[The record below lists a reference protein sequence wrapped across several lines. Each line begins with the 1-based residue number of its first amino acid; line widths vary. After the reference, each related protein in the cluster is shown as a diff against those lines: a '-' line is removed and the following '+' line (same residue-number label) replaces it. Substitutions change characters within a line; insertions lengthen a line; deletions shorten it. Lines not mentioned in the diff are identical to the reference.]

1 MFDFTAYPRL
11 FFGFQSYASYI
22 YMKIIYSFLNGIVL
36 IYVVII
42 KEAHVN
48 HGGVKDQEDH
58 SDLLFVLSLIIMLLC
73 SFS

>member
-1 MFDFTAYPRL
+1 MPL
-11 FFGFQSYASYI
+11 YI
-22 YMKIIYSFLNGIVL
+22 YMKRIDSFLNGIVL

-48 HGGVKDQEDH
+48 HGGVKVQEDH
-58 SDLLFVLSLIIMLLC
+58 SDLLFILSFIFMVLL

>member
-1 MFDFTAYPRL
+1 M
-11 FFGFQSYASYI
+11 
-22 YMKIIYSFLNGIVL
+22 
-36 IYVVII
+36 VII

-58 SDLLFVLSLIIMLLC
+58 SDLLFILSLIFMLLF